1 MRQKTLRVFEVDNFE
16 NLKNIID
23 TKYELV
29 KNHFFMLK
37 EHNSEIEDY
46 LKQKGLSFFVLN
58 SEGFTSKEEKTV
70 EIKVVEKEIIKET
83 VKEINKKTEIYDRI
97 IRSGEEIESDKNL
110 IFLQRINAGAKIKS
124 TGNIEIYN
132 ECDGLVDCEGDYL
145 IVKKK
150 PKGTI
155 LFKGEIIDDI
165 DKLTIITENYKKVL
179 E

>member
-1 MRQKTLRVFEVDNFE
+1 
-16 NLKNIID
+16 
-23 TKYELV
+23 
-29 KNHFFMLK
+29 
-37 EHNSEIEDY
+37 
-46 LKQKGLSFFVLN
+46 
-58 SEGFTSKEEKTV
+58 
-70 EIKVVEKEIIKET
+70 
-83 VKEINKKTEIYDRI
+83 
-97 IRSGEEIESDKNL
+97 
-110 IFLQRINAGAKIKS
+110 LQRINAGAKIKS